1 MTRTD
6 NPDPTH
12 VPHALGGTS
21 APESEH
27 AQQRPAKVAHGSRFR
42 TFFDKNPLPM
52 WVYDLETFRVLEVN
66 ESATAYYG
74 YARDEFLAMSITEI
88 VLDEDRPRLRDPA
101 LRKGEPQ
108 RAEVWQHRRRGG
120 ETIRVTAVSRHVE
133 VAGRDAVLTVVQD
146 ATATKTF
153 EDVPVGLYRASPTG
167 EVLDVN
173 PGFVHMLGYPSRAAL
188 LATPAVDI
196 YVDPAVRT
204 HWRARLEREEVVTGF
219 ECQLKRYDGT
229 RFWVRTNARAIRDAT
244 GRALYYE
251 GAITDI
257 TERKQ
262 AMAHLEALN
271 HVVTAAASAADLR
284 TFLDTLLDRVLTAL
298 DGEQGGVWLG
308 RDIHVGRHHS
318 PEFDA
323 EVVAAAARAGLEPAR
338 VEAVED
344 WTRAAGPMADA
355 LAPVM
360 QRHGLRA
367 SLVAPLL
374 ANGRPIGGFSIEMSH
389 PRRWLPQEI
398 QLVEALGGQIGA
410 VAERLRLLDEVQA
423 HAREME
429 ALHKLGTALRGIGTL
444 DEAYALITECADVLL
459 RGDHSSLVLLDPD
472 GATLR
477 CMSTQGIEI
486 TPRGGTFPAR
496 ASASGVALET
506 GAPYVTRDLAAES
519 AGARFRGLMGPCV
532 AVPMREGERVIGA
545 VVVARTRDT
554 ALHGFSPRDVRIL
567 TAVADL
573 AGNAIH
579 RTQLSQQL
587 AQELSNLRGL
597 YESAQ
602 RMAEI
607 LDLERLA
614 TDATA
619 TCVNAFGMS
628 LAWLATFADNGTPR
642 LVAHA
647 PASATLPALIVPQ
660 WATVHDAGPLAR
672 ALDTGEAMVVPDFEQ
687 APTQPPWRPALL
699 AAGLRTGA
707 VFPLVSRTR
716 TFGILALY
724 GDTPGSFTDDRLAFF
739 RAYTHQLAT
748 ALENARLYDD
758 AARRF
763 AQLQALREI
772 DLAITASLDLRVTL
786 SVFLDKLVPLLRVD
800 AADVLICDSGG
811 RVVRYGGGHGFR
823 AKTLERVRGHL
834 GQGYADRVA
843 AERRRVAVDLRLEPG
858 EFADVPGFA
867 EEGFHAYHAVP
878 LLAKGQVVGVLEV
891 FHRQALTPDQGWI
904 DFLDALAGQAAIAID
919 NATLFERLQR
929 ANTDLILA
937 YDRTIEGWS
946 RALDL
951 RDEETE
957 GHTQRVAEL
966 TLRLAREMGVPDPD
980 LAQIRRGA
988 LLHDIGKMGVPDR
1001 ILLKAGPLTEEEW
1014 AVMRRHPVYAY
1025 EFLSSIA
1032 YLRPALEIPYCHHER
1047 WDGTGYPRG
1056 LKGEQIP
1063 FEARIFAVADVW
1075 DALTSNR
1082 PYRSAWTPEDSR
1094 RYIRAQAGHQFD
1106 PQVVEIFL
1114 RMTQD
1119 P

>member
-1 MTRTD
+1 MV
-6 NPDPTH
+6 NPDTAREQ
-12 VPHALGGTS
+12 HALGGTT
-21 APESEH
+21 APDSGVAYE
-27 AQQRPAKVAHGSRFR
+27 RPARAAYGSRFR
-42 TFFDKNPLPM
+42 AFFDKNPLPM
-52 WVYDLETFRVLEVN
+52 WVYDLETLRVLEVN
-66 ESATAYYG
+66 ESAIAYYG
-74 YARDEFLAMSITEI
+74 YTRHEFLAMSLAEI
-88 VLDEDRPRLRDPA
+88 VLEEDRPRLLDPA
-101 LRKGEPQ
+101 LRKGEPP
-108 RAEVWQHRRRGG
+108 RAEVWQHRRRSG
-120 ETIRVTAVSRHVE
+120 EMISVTAVSQHVE
-133 VAGRDAVLTVVQD
+133 VSGRHAVLMVVQD

-153 EDVPVGLYRASPTG
+153 EGVPVGLYRASPTG
-167 EVLDVN
+167 ELLDAN
-173 PGFVHMLGYPSRAAL
+173 PGFVRMLGYPSRAAL
-188 LATPAVDI
+188 MARTAVDV
-196 YVDPAVRT
+196 YADPEVRT
-204 HWRARLEREEVVTGF
+204 RWRARLEREGVVTDF

-229 RFWVRTNARAIRDAT
+229 RFWVRTNARVVRDAT

-251 GAITDI
+251 GAIVDI
-257 TERKQ
+257 TERRQ
-262 AMAHLEALN
+262 AIVQLEALN
-271 HVVTAAASAADLR
+271 DIVTAAASAADLR
-284 TFLDTLLDRVLTAL
+284 TFLDTLLDRMLAVL
-298 DGEQGGVWLG
+298 DGEQGGIWLG

-323 EVVAAAARAGLEPAR
+323 EVVAAAAAAGLQPAR

-344 WTRAAGPMADA
+344 WAHATGSMVVP

-360 QRHGLRA
+360 LRHGLRA
-367 SLVAPLL
+367 SLLAPLL
-374 ANGRPIGGFSIEMSH
+374 AKGRPIGGFSIEMTH
-389 PRRWLPQEI
+389 PRRWLAQEI
-398 QLVEALGGQIGA
+398 TLVEAVGSQIGA

-429 ALHKLGTALRGIGTL
+429 TLHNLGTALRGIGTL
-444 DEAYALITECADVLL
+444 DEAYASITEYTNTLL
-459 RGDHSSLVLLDPD
+459 CGDHTSLVLLDPD

-477 CMSTQGIEI
+477 CVNIRGIEI
-486 TPRGGTFPAR
+486 TALGGTFPAR
-496 ASASGVALET
+496 GNAAGVAIET
-506 GAPYVTRDLAAES
+506 GLPFVTPDLAAEPATLGS
-519 AGARFRGLMGPCV
+519 RFRELMGPCV

-545 VVVARTRDT
+545 LVGARRRDT
-554 ALHGFSPRDVRIL
+554 TLRVFAARDVHVL
-567 TAVADL
+567 TALAEL

-587 AQELSNLRGL
+587 AQELNNLRGL

-602 RMAEI
+602 RMAET

-619 TCVNAFGMS
+619 TCVNAFGVS
-628 LAWLATFADNGTPR
+628 LAWLATFADNGNPH
-642 LVAHA
+642 LLAHA

-660 WATVHDAGPLAR
+660 WATVHGTGPFAKALDAG
-672 ALDTGEAMVVPDFEQ
+672 EAVVVPDFEQ
-687 APTQPPWRPALL
+687 APTLPPWGAAML
-699 AAGLRTGA
+699 AAGLRTA
-707 VFPLVSRTR
+707 AAFPLVSRTR

-724 GDTPGSFTDDRLAFF
+724 GDQAQTFTADRVAFF
-739 RAYTHQLAT
+739 RAYAHQLAA

-800 AADVLICDSGG
+800 AADVLICDSSG

-823 AKTLERVRGHL
+823 TKALERVRGQL
-834 GQGYADRVA
+834 GEGYAGRVA
-843 AERRRVAVDLRLEPG
+843 AERQRVAADLRVEPG

-867 EEGFHAYHAVP
+867 EEGFRAYHAVP

-919 NATLFERLQR
+919 NAALFERLQR
-929 ANTDLILA
+929 ANIDLTLA
-937 YDRTIEGWS
+937 YDQTIEGWS

-966 TLRLAREMGVPDPD
+966 TMRLAVQMGVPGRD

-1014 AVMRRHPVYAY
+1014 VVMRRHPVRAH

-1063 FEARIFAVADVW
+1063 LEARIFAVADVW

-1082 PYRSAWTPEDSR
+1082 PYRLAWTAEDSR

-1106 PQVVEIFL
+1106 PQVVEVFL
-1114 RMTQD
+1114 RMVQEA
-1119 P
+1119 